1 MSDREEGRDWR
12 RLHPATPFLR
22 SAQLLY
28 ALIVAAI
35 AAQLGG
41 PSVVVLV
48 VSAVLVAATITA
60 SYLRFRYRLTSD
72 SLIIQHGVLFRRR
85 RVVPRSRIQNVDLRA
100 GIVQQ
105 VMGVVTARIETA
117 GGERTE
123 ATLHV
128 VTRDEGNRLREALVA
143 RPAPRSV
150 AAPPDQLGLADR
162 PEAPVF
168 PTLPGADALITNDRG
183 APATVVQRVGLKDL
197 VIAGATANRA
207 GLLVAALLGGDYFL
221 DILPTE
227 WLLRQIVPPELM
239 EPEAA
244 VSSLVQT
251 AQHDIRAFAIGLFAL
266 ILFFGLAGWGLSILG
281 SVIRFFDFTLTES
294 GGELRVSYGLFTRRE
309 KGFRRS
315 RVQNVQIEEPIIRR
329 WFGLATLK
337 VQTAGYG
344 SSVKAEDRIETL
356 SPILRDRD
364 IGDYLRIIDPH
375 FSWEDIEWRPAHPRA
390 RRRMFIR
397 RAALVIAASAALAIA
412 VGPAGFAL
420 LLGLVPAWFLATL
433 HYRHLGHARA
443 DSYVLVR
450 EGLWT
455 RRSYVV
461 PIRKIQALHF
471 NQTPFQRRL
480 RLGTLAV
487 DTAGSP
493 IDWHSPRSLDLGV
506 DYGRDLMESLAAEVR
521 RTGIVF

>member
-1 MSDREEGRDWR
+1 MNEPEEGRDWR
-12 RLHPATPFLR
+12 RLHPATPLLR

-28 ALIVAAI
+28 ALVVAAI

-41 PSVVVLV
+41 PAVIVLL
-48 VSAVLVAATITA
+48 VSAVLLAATITA
-60 SYLRFRYRLTSD
+60 SYLRFRYRLTPD

-85 RVVPRSRIQNVDLRA
+85 RVVPHSRIQNVDLRA

-105 VMGVVTARIETA
+105 VLGVVTARIETA

-128 VTRDEGNRLREALVA
+128 VTREEGNRLREALVA
-143 RPAPRSV
+143 RPAPRSA
-150 AAPPDQLGLADR
+150 AAPARIPGLADR
-162 PEAPVF
+162 PEGSAS
-168 PTLPGADALITNDRG
+168 PTLPSADAPVVDAHG
-183 APATVVQRVGLKDL
+183 EPATVVQRVGLKDL
-197 VIAGATANRA
+197 VIAGATSNRA

-244 VSSLVQT
+244 VNSLVQT
-251 AQHDIRAFAIGLFAL
+251 AQHDLRAFAIGLFAL
-266 ILFFGLAGWGLSILG
+266 TLFFGLAGWGLSILA

-294 GGELRVSYGLFTRRE
+294 DGELRVSYGLFTRRE

-356 SPILRDRD
+356 SPILRNGD
-364 IGDYLRIIDPH
+364 IGDYLKIIDPD
-375 FSWEDIEWRPAHPRA
+375 FSWDETDWRPAHPRA
-390 RRRMFIR
+390 RRRLFIR
-397 RAALVIAASAALAIA
+397 RAALVIVASAALAIA
-412 VGPAGFAL
+412 VDPAGLVL

-443 DSYVLVR
+443 GSYVLVR

-487 DTAGSP
+487 DTAGNP
-493 IDWHSPRSLDLGV
+493 VDWHSPRSIDLGA

>member
-1 MSDREEGRDWR
+1 MNEPEEGRDWR
-12 RLHPATPFLR
+12 RLHLATPFLR

-28 ALIVAAI
+28 ALVVAAI

-41 PSVVVLV
+41 PAVVVLL
-48 VSAVLVAATITA
+48 VSALLVAATITA

-105 VMGVVTARIETA
+105 MLGVVTARIETA

-128 VTRDEGNRLREALVA
+128 VTRAEGNRLREALVA
-143 RPAPRSV
+143 RPTPRSV
-150 AAPPDQLGLADR
+150 TAPIGLPGLADR

-168 PTLPGADALITNDRG
+168 RAPSDSDTPAMGPHAE
-183 APATVVQRVGLKDL
+183 PATVVQRVGLKDL
-197 VIAGATANRA
+197 VIAGATSNRA

-227 WLLRQIVPPELM
+227 WLLRRIVPAEFM

-244 VSSLVQT
+244 VTSLVQT
-251 AQHDIRAFAIGLFAL
+251 AQHDLRAFAIGLFAL
-266 ILFFGLAGWGLSILG
+266 TLFFGLAGWGLSILA
-281 SVIRFFDFTLTES
+281 SVIRFFDFTLTERD
-294 GGELRVSYGLFTRRE
+294 GELRVSYGLFTRRE

-356 SPILRDRD
+356 SPILRHSD
-364 IGDYLRIIDPH
+364 IGEYLCIIDPD
-375 FSWEDIEWRPAHPRA
+375 FSWDDIEWRPAHPRA

-397 RAALVIAASAALAIA
+397 RAAVVIVASAVLTIL
-412 VGPAGFAL
+412 VGPAGLAL
-420 LLGLVPAWFLATL
+420 VLGLVPAWFLAML

-443 DSYVLVR
+443 ESYVLVR

-487 DTAGSP
+487 DTAGNP
-493 IDWHSPRSLDLGV
+493 IDWHSPRSIDLGV
-506 DYGRDLMESLAAEVR
+506 EYGRELMESLAADVR